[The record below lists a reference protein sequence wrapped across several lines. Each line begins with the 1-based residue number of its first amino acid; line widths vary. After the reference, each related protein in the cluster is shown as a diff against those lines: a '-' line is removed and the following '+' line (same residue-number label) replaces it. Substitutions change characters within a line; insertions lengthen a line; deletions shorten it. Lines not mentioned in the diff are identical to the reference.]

1 MILFFISCFDC
12 AAMTIPEPLVGGF
25 AFCCYETV
33 WNFSSDRLQ
42 HPLHRRVK
50 TVKTEVKA

>member
-12 AAMTIPEPLVGGF
+12 AAMTIPEPLAGGF

-50 TVKTEVKA
+50 TVKTVVKP